1 MRSILATV
9 FLVVA
14 IAYMPS
20 EAAQRRGGMR
30 DQAPRY
36 DTATE
41 VTVSG
46 AIQEVKQVTGGMGM
60 QNVTGTHVILRTD
73 QETIE
78 IHLGPSTFI
87 ADQKLVLQNGDVL
100 EVIGSRVTIAGAKAI
115 LAREVRKGEQ
125 TVTFRDAQGFPKWS
139 RGPGGRR

>member
-20 EAAQRRGGMR
+20 EAAQQRGGMR

-46 AIQEVKQVTGGMGM
+46 TVQEIKQVTGGMGM
-60 QNVTGTHVILRTD
+60 RNVTGTHVILTTD
-73 QETIE
+73 QETVAPWLFGIRA
-78 IHLGPSTFI
+78 IVSGILCVGFFYLGW
-87 ADQKLVLQNGDVL
+87 
-100 EVIGSRVTIAGAKAI
+100 
-115 LAREVRKGEQ
+115 VR
-125 TVTFRDAQGFPKWS
+125 R
-139 RGPGGRR
+139 